1 MGKMS
6 SRHDLYGLGY
16 TRAASA
22 NTEGGKGVSLSEAL
36 KFVLVRIVFCNTEI

>member
-6 SRHDLYGLGY
+6 NRHDLNGLGY

-22 NTEGGKGVSLSEAL
+22 STMGGKGVSLSEPL
-36 KFVLVRIVFCNTEI
+36 KLVLVRIVFCNTET